1 MKSKLGHNFT
11 LQKRKKNSTIGIGL
25 EHSKIK
31 VRLRE
36 NTADETN
43 RCDYIQMNAVKR
55 HNSLLNWSFF
65 EYADKLTVI
74 YIALFNKVM
83 PLLLGPV
90 LLGKRVLGWFS

>member
-11 LQKRKKNSTIGIGL
+11 MQKRKKKQHNRDWIRALQNQSEIT
-25 EHSKIK
+25 
-31 VRLRE
+31 RE
-36 NTADETN
+36 YGGETN
-43 RCDYIQMNAVKR
+43 RCDYIQMNAVKQ

-65 EYADKLTVI
+65 EYVDKLTVI